1 MQPTAT
7 PFSTSCRMVSRFSL
21 HVRPGGRAS
30 VRRPAAAPAR
40 RRSAPVIASDALG
53 VNASRA
59 QVRLPWL
66 EQDGSDPYATL
77 QIARTTLPTEQG
89 VSWGAEFCPVNA
101 PAALPPCPASAHP
114 GRA

>member
-40 RRSAPVIASDALG
+40 HRSAPVIASDALG

-66 EQDGSDPYATL
+66 EPHGGNPYATS
-77 QIARTTLPTEQG
+77 QIAQTTLPTEQG
-89 VSWGAEFCPVNA
+89 RVVGRG
-101 PAALPPCPASAHP
+101 ALP
-114 GRA
+114 G